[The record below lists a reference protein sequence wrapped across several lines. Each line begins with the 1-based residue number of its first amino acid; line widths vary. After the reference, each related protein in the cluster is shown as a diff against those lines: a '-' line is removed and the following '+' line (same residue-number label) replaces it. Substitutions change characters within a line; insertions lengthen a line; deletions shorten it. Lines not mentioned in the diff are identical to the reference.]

1 MFKKVVIVC
10 SDYYPEIYRN
20 LLEGALNYLEQNEF
34 QQNVHHGAY
43 RIERTGV
50 DKAPGCFEIPF
61 LINEKKDSCDA
72 FIALGCIIRGE
83 TYHFE
88 LISNE
93 VTRKIMDLSINLKKP
108 IGFGILTCE
117 DLEQAKERSDPNKRN
132 KGAEA
137 AKACIDLLNTIKF
150 DG

>member
-1 MFKKVVIVC
+1 MNNKIHKKILIV
-10 SDYYPEIYRN
+10 SANYYKEISKSLVKGATNHFERN
-20 LLEGALNYLEQNEF
+20 DAFFNF
-34 QQNVHHGAY
+34 T
-43 RIERTGV
+43 IEIKT
-50 DKAPGCFEIPF
+50 APGCFEIPF
-61 LINEKKDSCDA
+61 VINNYKNKFDG

-93 VTRKIMDLSINLKKP
+93 VTRKIMDLNISINKP

-117 DLEQAKERSDPNKRN
+117 NIEQAKIRSDIDKKN

-137 AKACIDLLNTIKF
+137 ARACLGMLRNKNH
-150 DG
+150 G

>member
-1 MFKKVVIVC
+1 MNYKVLIVV
-10 SDYYPEIYRN
+10 SNYYEEISKN
-20 LLEGALNYLEQNEF
+20 LIEGTQMYLRETSITP
-34 QQNVHHGAY
+34 
-43 RIERTGV
+43 RII
-50 DKAPGCFEIPF
+50 KAPGCFEIPY
-61 LINEKKDSCDA
+61 IIKKKSEDYDG

-93 VTRKIMDLSINLKKP
+93 VTRKIMDLSIKINKP

-117 DLEQAKERSDPNKRN
+117 NLEQAMERSDPSKKN

-137 AKACIDLLNTIKF
+137 AKACQSLLFKTIN
-150 DG
+150 

>member
-1 MFKKVVIVC
+1 MNYKILIVD
-10 SDYYPEIYRN
+10 SNYYENISKN
-20 LLEGALNYLEQNEF
+20 LYEGAENYLRDKKIRSN
-34 QQNVHHGAY
+34 Y
-43 RIERTGV
+43 I
-50 DKAPGCFEIPF
+50 KAPGCFEIPY
-61 LINEKKDSCDA
+61 IIKKKSEDYDG

-93 VTRKIMDLSINLKKP
+93 VTRKIMDLSIKINKP

-117 DLEQAKERSDPNKRN
+117 NLEQAMERSDPSKKN

-137 AKACIDLLNTIKF
+137 AKACQSLLFKTIN
-150 DG
+150 